1 MVRCGQPNKTQP
13 VEGKISQMNDHVA
26 KSSRKMTMAELAKLA
41 DVDVSTVSRALNDSP
56 LVKEETKKQIMKIAA
71 ETGYAVNA
79 SARNLR
85 RQSSEALGIVIPSS
99 AGVRSDDLGPVLP
112 VNGRCGQQGRIRQRI

>member
-1 MVRCGQPNKTQP
+1 MGSNSCARNATMVRCGQPNKTQP

-56 LVKEETKKQIMKIAA
+56 LVKEET
-71 ETGYAVNA
+71 GYAVNA

-85 RQSSEALGIVIPSS
+85 RQSSEALGIVIPLRPES
-99 AGVRSDDLGPVLP
+99 G
-112 VNGRCGQQGRIRQRI
+112 